1 MYRFWIALTL
11 VCSLSSNL
19 RAETARLVQGLGNG
33 PPIPAPPSLQ
43 ATGYLLI
50 DATNGEIIVEHNSD
64 EPLPPA
70 SLTKMMTAYIAERE
84 IEAGRVFLDD
94 KVPVSVNSWQTGGSR
109 MFIREGTEVSLRDL
123 LRGIII
129 QSGNDASVAVAE
141 YIAGSEDVF
150 ADVMNKT
157 AVSLGMTNTQFKNAT
172 GLPAEGHYSTAKD
185 LSILAARII
194 KDFPQAYAIYKE
206 KSFSYNGIKQANRN
220 SLLFRDATFDGLKT
234 GHTEEAGYC
243 LVASAERDGFRLIS
257 VVMGTASEKAREQE
271 TIKLMQYGFRYFRGQ
286 IVFEVGQPLPKSSRK
301 VWFGETE
308 TVDLAPTEPLYV
320 TLPLGRE
327 SAIKAILD
335 APDTFDAPLEIGPT
349 VGTVK
354 VMLGERILAES
365 PVAFASAVPE
375 GGIFKRFAD
384 FVLKLFA

>member
-1 MYRFWIALTL
+1 MRLVWIALTCL
-11 VCSLSSNL
+11 FSMTSAANVPLTE
-19 RAETARLVQGLGNG
+19 ALGNG
-33 PPIPAPPSLQ
+33 PPIPAAPKIQ
-43 ATGYLLI
+43 ASGYLLV
-50 DATNGEIIVEHNSD
+50 DAINGEILVEHNAE

-84 IEAGRVFLDD
+84 ITEGRMSFDD
-94 KVPVSVNSWQTGGSR
+94 QVPVSVKAWKTGGSR
-109 MFIREGTEVSLRDL
+109 MFIREGTEVRLEDL

-150 ADVMNKT
+150 ADVMNQT
-157 AVSLGMTNTQFKNAT
+157 AISLGMTNTQFKNAT
-172 GLPAEGHYSTAKD
+172 GLPQEGHYTTAKD

-194 KDFPQAYAIYKE
+194 QDFPDTYPIYKE
-206 KSFSYNGIKQANRN
+206 KNFTYNGIKQANRN
-220 SLLFRDATFDGLKT
+220 SLLFRDPTVDGLKT

-271 TIKLMQYGFRYFRGQ
+271 TTKLLQYGFRYFSGKT
-286 IVFEVGQPLPKSSRK
+286 VFAAGEPLPESARK
-301 VWFGETE
+301 VWFGEME
-308 TVDLAPTEPLYV
+308 SVDLAPTEPLYV

-327 SAIKAILD
+327 SAIQATLD
-335 APDTFDAPLEIGPT
+335 APDTLDAPLEAGAV

-354 VMLGERILAES
+354 IMLGERVLAES
-365 PVAFASAVPE
+365 PVAVAEAVPE
-375 GGIFKRFAD
+375 GGLFKRLMD
-384 FVLKLFA
+384 FVLRLFA

>member
-1 MYRFWIALTL
+1 MRLVWIALTCL
-11 VCSLSSNL
+11 FSMTSAANVPLTE
-19 RAETARLVQGLGNG
+19 ALGNG
-33 PPIPAPPSLQ
+33 PPIPAAPKLQ
-43 ATGYLLI
+43 ASGNVLG
-50 DATNGEIIVEHNSD
+50 DAINGDILVAHNAE

-84 IEAGRVFLDD
+84 ITEGRMSFDD
-94 KVPVSVNSWQTGGSR
+94 QVPVSVKAWKTGGSR
-109 MFIREGTEVSLRDL
+109 MFIREGTEVRLEDL

-150 ADVMNKT
+150 ADVMNQT
-157 AVSLGMTNTQFKNAT
+157 AISLGMTSTQFKNAT
-172 GLPAEGHYSTAKD
+172 GLPQEGHYTTAKD

-194 KDFPQAYAIYKE
+194 QDFPDTYPIYEE
-206 KSFSYNGIKQANRN
+206 KNFTYNGIKQANRN
-220 SLLFRDATFDGLKT
+220 SLLFRDPTVDGLKT

-271 TIKLMQYGFRYFRGQ
+271 TTKLLQYGFRYFSGKT
-286 IVFEVGQPLPKSSRK
+286 VFAAGEPLPESARK
-301 VWFGETE
+301 VWFGEME
-308 TVDLAPTEPLYV
+308 SVDLAPTEPLYV

-327 SAIKAILD
+327 SAIQATLD
-335 APDTFDAPLEIGPT
+335 APDTLDAPLEAGAV

-354 VMLGERILAES
+354 IMLGERVLAES
-365 PVAFASAVPE
+365 PVAVAEAVPE
-375 GGIFKRFAD
+375 GGLFKRLMD
-384 FVLKLFA
+384 FVLRLFA

>member
-1 MYRFWIALTL
+1 MTSAANVPLTE
-11 VCSLSSNL
+11 
-19 RAETARLVQGLGNG
+19 ALGNG
-33 PPIPAPPSLQ
+33 PPIPAAPKLQ
-43 ATGYLLI
+43 ASGYLLV
-50 DATNGEIIVEHNSD
+50 DATNGEILVEHNAE

-84 IEAGRVFLDD
+84 ITEGRMSFDD
-94 KVPVSVNSWQTGGSR
+94 QVPVSVKAWKTGGSR
-109 MFIREGTEVSLRDL
+109 MFIREGTEVRLEDL

-150 ADVMNKT
+150 ADVMNQT
-157 AVSLGMTNTQFKNAT
+157 AISLGMTNTQFKNAT
-172 GLPAEGHYSTAKD
+172 GLPQEGHYTTAKD

-194 KDFPQAYAIYKE
+194 QDFPDTYPIYKE
-206 KSFSYNGIKQANRN
+206 KNFTYNGIKQANRN
-220 SLLFRDATFDGLKT
+220 SLLFRDPTVDGLKT

-271 TIKLMQYGFRYFRGQ
+271 TTKLLQYGFRYFSGKT
-286 IVFEVGQPLPKSSRK
+286 VFAAGEPLPESARK
-301 VWFGETE
+301 VWFGEME
-308 TVDLAPTEPLYV
+308 SVDLAPTEPLYV

-327 SAIKAILD
+327 SAIQATLD
-335 APDTFDAPLEIGPT
+335 APDTLDAPLEAGAV

-354 VMLGERILAES
+354 IMLGERVLAES
-365 PVAFASAVPE
+365 PVAVAEAVPE
-375 GGIFKRFAD
+375 GGLFKRLMD
-384 FVLKLFA
+384 FVLRLFA

>member
-1 MYRFWIALTL
+1 VRLVWIALTCL
-11 VCSLSSNL
+11 FSMASAANVPLTE
-19 RAETARLVQGLGNG
+19 AMGNG
-33 PPIPAPPSLQ
+33 PPIPAAPKLQ
-43 ATGYLLI
+43 ASGYLLV
-50 DATNGEIIVEHNSD
+50 DATNGEILVEHNAE

-84 IEAGRVFLDD
+84 ITDGRMSFDD
-94 KVPVSVNSWQTGGSR
+94 QVPVSVKAWKTGGSR
-109 MFIREGTEVSLRDL
+109 MFIREGTEVRLEDL

-150 ADVMNKT
+150 ADVMNQT
-157 AVSLGMTNTQFKNAT
+157 AISLGMTNTQFKNAT
-172 GLPAEGHYSTAKD
+172 GLPQEGHYTTAKD

-194 KDFPQAYAIYKE
+194 QDFPDTYPIYEE
-206 KSFSYNGIKQANRN
+206 KNFTYNGIKQANRN
-220 SLLFRDATFDGLKT
+220 SLLFRDPTVDGLKT

-271 TIKLMQYGFRYFRGQ
+271 TTKLLQYGFRYFSGKT
-286 IVFEVGQPLPKSSRK
+286 VFAAGEPLPESARK
-301 VWFGETE
+301 VWFGEME
-308 TVDLAPTEPLYV
+308 SVDLAPTEPLYV

-327 SAIKAILD
+327 SAIQATLD
-335 APDTFDAPLEIGPT
+335 APDTLDAPLEAGAV

-354 VMLGERILAES
+354 IMLGERVLAES
-365 PVAFASAVPE
+365 PVAVAEAVPE
-375 GGIFKRFAD
+375 GGLFKRLMD
-384 FVLKLFA
+384 FVLRLFA

>member
-1 MYRFWIALTL
+1 MRLVWIALTCL
-11 VCSLSSNL
+11 CSMASVANVPLTE
-19 RAETARLVQGLGNG
+19 ALGNG
-33 PPIPAPPSLQ
+33 PPIPAAPKLQ
-43 ATGYLLI
+43 ASGYLLV
-50 DATNGEIIVEHNSD
+50 DATNGEILVEHNAE

-84 IEAGRVFLDD
+84 ITEGRMSFDD
-94 KVPVSVNSWQTGGSR
+94 QVPVSVKAWKTGGSR
-109 MFIREGTEVSLRDL
+109 MFIREGTEVRLEDL

-150 ADVMNKT
+150 ADVMNQT
-157 AVSLGMTNTQFKNAT
+157 AISRGMTNTQFKNAT
-172 GLPAEGHYSTAKD
+172 GLPQEGHYTTAKD

-194 KDFPQAYAIYKE
+194 QDFPDTYPIYEE
-206 KSFSYNGIKQANRN
+206 KNFTYNGIKQANRN
-220 SLLFRDATFDGLKT
+220 SLLFRDPTVDGLKT

-271 TIKLMQYGFRYFRGQ
+271 TTKLLQYGFRYFSGKT
-286 IVFEVGQPLPKSSRK
+286 VFAAGEPLPESARK
-301 VWFGETE
+301 VWFGEME
-308 TVDLAPTEPLYV
+308 SVDLAPTEPLYV

-327 SAIKAILD
+327 SAIQATLD
-335 APDTFDAPLEIGPT
+335 APDTLDAPLEAGAV

-354 VMLGERILAES
+354 IMLGERVLAES
-365 PVAFASAVPE
+365 PVAVAEAVPE
-375 GGIFKRFAD
+375 GGLFKRLMD
-384 FVLKLFA
+384 FVLRLFA

>member
-1 MYRFWIALTL
+1 MRLVWIALTCL
-11 VCSLSSNL
+11 CSMASVANVPLTE
-19 RAETARLVQGLGNG
+19 ALGNG
-33 PPIPAPPSLQ
+33 PPIPAAPKLQ
-43 ATGYLLI
+43 ASGYLLV
-50 DATNGEIIVEHNSD
+50 DATNGEILVEHNAE

-84 IEAGRVFLDD
+84 ITEGRISFDD
-94 KVPVSVNSWQTGGSR
+94 QVPVSVKAWKTGGSR
-109 MFIREGTEVSLRDL
+109 MFIREGTEVRLEDL

-150 ADVMNKT
+150 ADVMNQT
-157 AVSLGMTNTQFKNAT
+157 AISLGMTNTQFKNAT
-172 GLPAEGHYSTAKD
+172 GLPQEGHYTTAKD

-194 KDFPQAYAIYKE
+194 QDFPDTYPIYEE
-206 KSFSYNGIKQANRN
+206 KNFTYNGIKQANRN
-220 SLLFRDATFDGLKT
+220 SLLFRDPTVDGLKT

-271 TIKLMQYGFRYFRGQ
+271 TTKLLQYGFRYFSGKTL
-286 IVFEVGQPLPKSSRK
+286 FAAGEPLPESARK
-301 VWFGETE
+301 VWFGEME
-308 TVDLAPTEPLYV
+308 SVDLAPTEPLYV

-327 SAIKAILD
+327 SAIQATLD
-335 APDTFDAPLEIGPT
+335 APDTLDAPLEAGAV

-354 VMLGERILAES
+354 IMLGERVLAES
-365 PVAFASAVPE
+365 PVAVAEAVPE
-375 GGIFKRFAD
+375 GGLFKRLMD
-384 FVLKLFA
+384 FVLRLFA

>member
-1 MYRFWIALTL
+1 MTSAANVPLTE
-11 VCSLSSNL
+11 
-19 RAETARLVQGLGNG
+19 ALGNG
-33 PPIPAPPSLQ
+33 PPIPAAPKLQ
-43 ATGYLLI
+43 ASGYLLV
-50 DATNGEIIVEHNSD
+50 DAINGEILVEHNAE

-84 IEAGRVFLDD
+84 ITEGRMSFDD
-94 KVPVSVNSWQTGGSR
+94 QVPVSVKAWKTGGSR
-109 MFIREGTEVSLRDL
+109 MFIREGTEVRLEDL

-150 ADVMNKT
+150 ADVMNQT
-157 AVSLGMTNTQFKNAT
+157 AISLGMTNTQFKNAT
-172 GLPAEGHYSTAKD
+172 GLPQEGHYTTAKD

-194 KDFPQAYAIYKE
+194 QDFPDTYPIYEE
-206 KSFSYNGIKQANRN
+206 KNFTYNGIKQANRN
-220 SLLFRDATFDGLKT
+220 SLLFRDPTVDGLKT

-271 TIKLMQYGFRYFRGQ
+271 TTKLLQYGFRYFSGKT
-286 IVFEVGQPLPKSSRK
+286 VFAAGEPLPESARK
-301 VWFGETE
+301 VWFGEME
-308 TVDLAPTEPLYV
+308 SVDLAPTEPLYV

-327 SAIKAILD
+327 SAIQATLD
-335 APDTFDAPLEIGPT
+335 APDTLDAPLEAGAV

-354 VMLGERILAES
+354 IMLGERVLAES
-365 PVAFASAVPE
+365 PVAVAEAVPE
-375 GGIFKRFAD
+375 GGLFKRLMD
-384 FVLKLFA
+384 FVLRLFA

>member
-1 MYRFWIALTL
+1 VRLVWIALTCL
-11 VCSLSSNL
+11 FSMASAANVPLTE
-19 RAETARLVQGLGNG
+19 ALGNG
-33 PPIPAPPSLQ
+33 PPIPAAPKLQ
-43 ATGYLLI
+43 ASGYLLV
-50 DATNGEIIVEHNSD
+50 DATNGEILVEHNAE

-84 IEAGRVFLDD
+84 ITEGRMSFDD
-94 KVPVSVNSWQTGGSR
+94 QVPVSVKAWKTGGSR
-109 MFIREGTEVSLRDL
+109 MFIREGTEVRLEDL

-150 ADVMNKT
+150 ADVMNQT
-157 AVSLGMTNTQFKNAT
+157 AISLGMTNTQFKNAT
-172 GLPAEGHYSTAKD
+172 GLPQEGHYTTAKD

-194 KDFPQAYAIYKE
+194 QDFPDTYPIYEE
-206 KSFSYNGIKQANRN
+206 KNFTYNGIKQANRN
-220 SLLFRDATFDGLKT
+220 SLLFRDPTVDGLKT

-271 TIKLMQYGFRYFRGQ
+271 TTKLLQYGFRYFSGKT
-286 IVFEVGQPLPKSSRK
+286 VFAAGEPLPESARK
-301 VWFGETE
+301 VWFGEME
-308 TVDLAPTEPLYV
+308 SVDLAPTEPLYV

-327 SAIKAILD
+327 SAIQATLD
-335 APDTFDAPLEIGPT
+335 APDTLDAPLEAGAV

-354 VMLGERILAES
+354 IMLGERVLAES
-365 PVAFASAVPE
+365 PVAVAEAVPE
-375 GGIFKRFAD
+375 GGLFKRLMD
-384 FVLKLFA
+384 FVLRLFA

>member
-1 MYRFWIALTL
+1 MRLVWIALTCL
-11 VCSLSSNL
+11 CSMASVANVPLTE
-19 RAETARLVQGLGNG
+19 ALGNG
-33 PPIPAPPSLQ
+33 PPIPAAPKLQ
-43 ATGYLLI
+43 ASGYLLV
-50 DATNGEIIVEHNSD
+50 DATNGEILVEHNAE

-84 IEAGRVFLDD
+84 ITEGRMSFDD
-94 KVPVSVNSWQTGGSR
+94 QVPVSVKAWKTGGSR
-109 MFIREGTEVSLRDL
+109 MFIREGTEVRLEDL

-150 ADVMNKT
+150 ADVMNQT
-157 AVSLGMTNTQFKNAT
+157 AISLGMTNTQFKNAT
-172 GLPAEGHYSTAKD
+172 GLPQEGHYTTAKD

-194 KDFPQAYAIYKE
+194 QDFPDTYPIYEE
-206 KSFSYNGIKQANRN
+206 KNFTYNGIKQANRN
-220 SLLFRDATFDGLKT
+220 SLLFRDPTVDGLKT

-271 TIKLMQYGFRYFRGQ
+271 TTKLLQYGFRYFSGKT
-286 IVFEVGQPLPKSSRK
+286 VFAAGEPLPESARK
-301 VWFGETE
+301 VWFGEME
-308 TVDLAPTEPLYV
+308 SVDLAPTEPLYV

-327 SAIKAILD
+327 SAIQATLD
-335 APDTFDAPLEIGPT
+335 APDTLDAPLEAGAV

-354 VMLGERILAES
+354 IMLGERVLAES
-365 PVAFASAVPE
+365 PVAVAEAVPE
-375 GGIFKRFAD
+375 GGLFKRLMD
-384 FVLKLFA
+384 FVLRLFA

>member
-1 MYRFWIALTL
+1 MRLVWIALTCL
-11 VCSLSSNL
+11 FSMTSAANVSLTE
-19 RAETARLVQGLGNG
+19 ALGNG
-33 PPIPAPPSLQ
+33 PPIPAAPKIQ
-43 ATGYLLI
+43 ASGYLLV
-50 DATNGEIIVEHNSD
+50 DATNGEILVEHNAE

-84 IEAGRVFLDD
+84 ITEGRMSFDD
-94 KVPVSVNSWQTGGSR
+94 QVPVSVKAWKTGGSR
-109 MFIREGTEVSLRDL
+109 MFIREGTEVRLEDL

-150 ADVMNKT
+150 ADVMNQT
-157 AVSLGMTNTQFKNAT
+157 AISLGMTNTQFKNAT
-172 GLPAEGHYSTAKD
+172 GLPQEGHYTTAKD

-194 KDFPQAYAIYKE
+194 QDFPDTYPIYKE
-206 KSFSYNGIKQANRN
+206 KNFTYNGIKQANRN
-220 SLLFRDATFDGLKT
+220 SLLFRDPTVDGLKT

-271 TIKLMQYGFRYFRGQ
+271 TTKLLQYGFRYFSGKT
-286 IVFEVGQPLPKSSRK
+286 VFAAGEPLPESARK
-301 VWFGETE
+301 VWFGEME
-308 TVDLAPTEPLYV
+308 SVDLAPTEPLYV

-327 SAIKAILD
+327 SAIQATLD
-335 APDTFDAPLEIGPT
+335 APDTLDAPLEAGAV

-354 VMLGERILAES
+354 IMLGERVLAES
-365 PVAFASAVPE
+365 PVAVAEAVPE
-375 GGIFKRFAD
+375 GGLFKRLMD
-384 FVLKLFA
+384 FVLRLFA